1 MMLTAVLLPEPLGP
15 IRPTISPC
23 ATFRSRPS
31 TARTPPKW
39 RATPFS
45 SSTPPP
51 QEPLWPQVHR
61 QDDERA
67 EEEVAPVAEIA
78 QSLDQQYLDEDHR
91 CQGAKNIG
99 EAADDRVGERKGRDE
114 HVEIAVLDV

>member
-1 MMLTAVLLPEPLGP
+1 MRLTAVLLPEPLGP
-15 IRPTISPC
+15 IRPTISPS
-23 ATFRSRPS
+23 ATVRSRPS
-31 TARTPPKW
+31 SARTPPKW

-51 QEPLWPQVHR
+51 EESLWPQVHR

-91 CQGAKNIG
+91 RQGAKHSG
-99 EAADDRVGERKGRDE
+99 GAGAGRGVQGNSRE
-114 HVEIAVLDV
+114 QHVEIAVL

>member
-1 MMLTAVLLPEPLGP
+1 MTLTAVLLPEPLGP

-39 RATPFS
+39 RATLLS

-51 QEPLWPQVHR
+51 KEPLWSQVHR
-61 QDDERA
+61 QHDQGA
-67 EEEVAPVAEIA
+67 EEQVAPVAEAA
-78 QSLDQQYLDEDHR
+78 QPFDQEHLDEDHR
-91 CQGAKNIG
+91 RQGSKNTGEPAHNRIG
-99 EAADDRVGERKGRDE
+99 
-114 HVEIAVLDV
+114 